1 MRPNSLF
8 IAILLFLL
16 GITTAEADQASEREQ
31 LARLAH
37 ELEALQPLIDAA
49 QAQADYPSRIRFQYP
64 WLRQD
69 LDKVRQGILEHL
81 HAPQGEPRQIPPLA
95 GDYRR

>member
-1 MRPNSLF
+1 MRRYSLL
-8 IAILLFLL
+8 IAILLLL
-16 GITTAEADQASEREQ
+16 GITAVEADQASERGQ

-37 ELEALQPLIDAA
+37 ELEALQPLVDAA
-49 QAQADYPSRIRFQYP
+49 EAQADYPARIRFQYP

-81 HAPQGEPRQIPPLA
+81 QAPQGEPRQIPPLA

>member
-1 MRPNSLF
+1 MRLRIICTF
-8 IAILLFLL
+8 FLL
-16 GITTAEADQASEREQ
+16 SAGAVQADQGSEREQ

-37 ELEALQPLIDAA
+37 EIEALQPLIAAA
-49 QAQADYPSRIRFQYP
+49 QAQADYPARIRFQYP

-69 LDKVRQGILEHL
+69 LDKVRLGILEHL
-81 HAPQGEPRQIPPLA
+81 NAPQGEPRQIPPLA

>member
-1 MRPNSLF
+1 MRRYRLISV
-8 IAILLFLL
+8 FLL
-16 GITTAEADQASEREQ
+16 HGSTAAQADQASEREQ

-49 QAQADYPSRIRFQYP
+49 EVQADYPARIRFQYP

-69 LDKVRQGILEHL
+69 LGKVRLGILEHL
-81 HAPQGEPRQIPPLA
+81 NAPQGEPRQIPPLA

>member
-1 MRPNSLF
+1 MRRYRLISVFL
-8 IAILLFLL
+8 LL
-16 GITTAEADQASEREQ
+16 GITTAAADQGSEREQ

-37 ELEALQPLIDAA
+37 ELETLQPLIDAA
-49 QAQADYPSRIRFQYP
+49 QAQADYPARIRFQYP

-81 HAPQGEPRQIPPLA
+81 NAPQGEPRQIRPLA

>member
-1 MRPNSLF
+1 MRRYRLF
-8 IAILLFLL
+8 IAILLLL
-16 GITTAEADQASEREQ
+16 GITGVEADQAAEREQ

-37 ELEALQPLIDAA
+37 ELEALQPLIAA
-49 QAQADYPSRIRFQYP
+49 AEAQADYPARIRFQYP

-81 HAPQGEPRQIPPLA
+81 NAPQGEPRQIPPLA

>member
-1 MRPNSLF
+1 MRRYRLF
-8 IAILLFLL
+8 IAILLLL
-16 GITTAEADQASEREQ
+16 GVPTVEADQASEREQ

-49 QAQADYPSRIRFQYP
+49 EAQADYPARIRFQYP

-81 HAPQGEPRQIPPLA
+81 QAPQGEPRRIAPLA